1 MTRGCEERRN
11 PATPDALHACYVGI
25 MATQKRKI
33 DAETSRRNASGLAR
47 DIRILEV
54 LAEAEAPE
62 GLGVVRV
69 AAALGRDKATVSRA
83 LSTLAE
89 AGLLSRDEDSR
100 LYRVGPKI
108 FALAA
113 LTTEATLVREARP
126 FLRRLA
132 RQSRETAHLSV
143 LRGGGILTLLS
154 ELSPNEV
161 RTASW
166 EGRSS
171 DPLRTPSGRVLV
183 SEWSDA
189 ELADWYAQHAS
200 AALHLSA
207 QLATNGLHPAEASAP
222 TPPWLDVVEAK
233 HAVHDLPSL
242 LVEVARIRKAG
253 YSTSDEEFEIGVV
266 AASAP
271 VRDHTDRIVAA
282 LNISA
287 PKARVGANLDRLGV
301 YVARAAN
308 RLSQQLGGPA
318 RPEDTTAQQRPASP
332 PT

>member
-1 MTRGCEERRN
+1 
-11 PATPDALHACYVGI
+11 
-25 MATQKRKI
+25 MATSKRVV
-33 DAETSRRNASGLAR
+33 DSETSRRNASGLAR

-54 LAEAEAPE
+54 LAEADAPE

-83 LSTLAE
+83 LSTLAD

-113 LTTEATLVREARP
+113 LTAEATLVREARP
-126 FLRRLA
+126 FLRRIA
-132 RQSRETAHLSV
+132 RQSRETTHLSV
-143 LRGGGILTLLS
+143 LRGGGVLTLVS

-166 EGRSS
+166 EGRGS
-171 DPLRTPSGRVLV
+171 DSLRTPSGRVLV

-189 ELADWYAQHAS
+189 ELADWYAQQAS
-200 AALHLSA
+200 KGFP
-207 QLATNGLHPAEASAP
+207 LANQHTGEIAAP
-222 TPPWLDVVEAK
+222 TPPWFDVVEAK

-242 LVEVARIRKAG
+242 LVEAARIRKAG

-287 PKARVGANLDRLGV
+287 PKARVGANLDRLGI

-308 RLSQQLGGPA
+308 RLSQQLGAAA
-318 RPEDTTAQQRPASP
+318 RPEDAVTATVTTPSAP
-332 PT
+332 

>member
-1 MTRGCEERRN
+1 
-11 PATPDALHACYVGI
+11 
-25 MATQKRKI
+25 MATKSRQV
-33 DAETSRRNASGLAR
+33 DTETARRNASGLAR
-47 DIRILEV
+47 DIGILEV
-54 LAEAEAPE
+54 LAEAETPE

-83 LSTLAE
+83 MSTLAD
-89 AGLLSRDEDSR
+89 AGILSRDEDSR
-100 LYRVGPKI
+100 LYRIGPKV

-113 LTTEATLVREARP
+113 LTAEMTLVRESRP
-126 FLRRLA
+126 FLRRIA
-132 RQSRETAHLSV
+132 RQSRETTHLSV
-143 LRGGGILTLLS
+143 LRGGGVLTLLS

-166 EGRSS
+166 EGRTS

-189 ELADWYAQHAS
+189 ELADWYAQQAS
-200 AALHLSA
+200 ASLPHMNLHSGDMA
-207 QLATNGLHPAEASAP
+207 A
-222 TPPWLDVVEAK
+222 TPPWFDVVEAR
-233 HAVHDLPSL
+233 HVVHDLPSL
-242 LVEVARIRKAG
+242 LVEAARIRKVG
-253 YSTSDEEFEIGVV
+253 FSTSDEEFEIGVV

-271 VRDHTDRIVAA
+271 VRDHTERIIAA

-308 RLSQQLGGPA
+308 RLSQQLGAAP
-318 RPEDTTAQQRPASP
+318 RPEETPAQSKPAP
-332 PT
+332 AAR

>member
-1 MTRGCEERRN
+1 
-11 PATPDALHACYVGI
+11 
-25 MATQKRKI
+25 MATKTRQV
-33 DAETSRRNASGLAR
+33 DTETARRNASGLAR
-47 DIRILEV
+47 DIGILEV

-83 LSTLAE
+83 MSTLAD
-89 AGLLSRDEDSR
+89 AGILSRDEDSR
-100 LYRVGPKI
+100 LYRIGPKI

-113 LTTEATLVREARP
+113 LTAEMTLVRESRP
-126 FLRRLA
+126 FLRRIA
-132 RQSRETAHLSV
+132 RQSRETTHLSV
-143 LRGGGILTLLS
+143 LRGGGVLTLLS

-166 EGRSS
+166 EGRTS

-189 ELADWYAQHAS
+189 ELADWYAQQATAS
-200 AALHLSA
+200 LPHMNLRSGEIA
-207 QLATNGLHPAEASAP
+207 AP
-222 TPPWLDVVEAK
+222 TPPWFDVVEAR
-233 HAVHDLPSL
+233 HVVHDLPSL
-242 LVEVARIRKAG
+242 LVEAARIRKVG
-253 YSTSDEEFEIGVV
+253 FSTSDEEFEIGVV

-271 VRDHTDRIVAA
+271 VRDHTERIIAA

-287 PKARVGANLDRLGV
+287 PKARVGANLDRLGL

-308 RLSQQLGGPA
+308 RLSQQLGAAP
-318 RPEDTTAQQRPASP
+318 RPEDAPAQSKPAP
-332 PT
+332 LAI